1 MEKFNLKLLTHG
13 SRCAMINISWYAS
26 RGSTARSGVWRRNKN
41 KQRI

>member
-26 RGSTARSGVWRRNKN
+26 RGSTAEWSVET
-41 KQRI
+41 KQKQTAD